1 MIVIND
7 IEYDCAWIGLDGTV
21 YPCDYRFHYDM
32 AEIICKNILKIDIIY
47 DPEQKLEEM
56 GFIKITRDF
65 FHEEEFMYL
74 NAKNYSTRKQIEKLL
89 ELKLPLTKIDI
100 FRLFQECSNYDLLE
114 KAKEVYPN
122 VYVERK

>member
-1 MIVIND
+1 MVVND
-7 IEYDCAWIGLDGTV
+7 IEYDCGWIGLDGTV

-32 AEIICKNILKIDIIY
+32 AEIICKNILKIDFY
-47 DPEQKLEEM
+47 DPERKLEEI
-56 GFIKITRDF
+56 GFIKITKDL
-65 FHEEEFMYL
+65 FHENEFMYL
-74 NAKNYSTRKQIEKLL
+74 NEKIYSTRKQIEKLL
-89 ELKLPLTKIDI
+89 ELKLPLTKIYT